1 MDLMNEQEYTQAC
14 LFRIREALATTKAWW
29 ESNLSLNQHKI
40 NRTINMLQDT
50 IDELK
55 YFSEKIGDY
64 AVEAHVRETV
74 TAGLYER

>member
-1 MDLMNEQEYTQAC
+1 MNLMNEQEYTQAC

-64 AVEAHVRETV
+64 EVEAHERETV